1 MADNNTRRKRLDQPV
16 QPRSGLPRP
25 HYDPEAFGRL
35 SERIARFLGT
45 SRFLVYL
52 TVFCAVWLLIAA
64 TRRISPSRR
73 SATNASF
80 PNPSPAPL
88 TD

>member
-1 MADNNTRRKRLDQPV
+1 MAERAPRRPRLDQPIG
-16 QPRSGLPRP
+16 QRSAIPRP

-52 TVFCAVWLLIAA
+52 TTFVVVWIGWNLVVDRAA
-64 TRRISPSRR
+64 CGSTPTPTSSRC
-73 SATNASF
+73 
-80 PNPSPAPL
+80 
-88 TD
+88 